1 MIRGSRGCLAPL
13 GAASHQPQSRRSF
26 QSGNMSSAQSQARP
40 TEVSPSVAE
49 AGASLTSNPLFKPSL
64 VIFDKD
70 GTLVCFHTMWNSW
83 CEQLASRMKE
93 ETTKEV
99 STELYSMLGY
109 DQASKRVR
117 MGMLA
122 EKTHPYIMEKVV
134 EMLMSEFKFSKE
146 EATEV
151 MDKTWKDT
159 PENMQIKSTGNLGLL
174 FKTLKEQDIKIAICT
189 SDSREG
195 TEEFLTKLGLE
206 SMVDLVLCGD
216 DKDSISKPNPHNALF
231 ICEQLGVC
239 PSKTIMVGDTPA
251 DTIMGQAANLGLT
264 VGVLTGVGDNKDLS
278 DADLIVP
285 EVGDVID
292 LITPAEKSEMMSK
305 VSKNMRIT
313 GRGLSKIVGTS
324 SIHK

>member
-1 MIRGSRGCLAPL
+1 MINCDEL
-13 GAASHQPQSRRSF
+13 
-26 QSGNMSSAQSQARP
+26 NY
-40 TEVSPSVAE
+40 
-49 AGASLTSNPLFKPSL
+49 
-64 VIFDKD
+64 
-70 GTLVCFHTMWNSW
+70 
-83 CEQLASRMKE
+83 RMKE

-174 FKTLKEQDIKIAICT
+174 FKTLKEQGLLFSCSRLVSCYTFSPPDIKIAICT

-239 PSKTIMVGDTPA
+239 PSKTIMVNA
-251 DTIMGQAANLGLT
+251 
-264 VGVLTGVGDNKDLS
+264 
-278 DADLIVP
+278 
-285 EVGDVID
+285 
-292 LITPAEKSEMMSK
+292 AEKAL
-305 VSKNMRIT
+305 NF
-313 GRGLSKIVGTS
+313 
-324 SIHK
+324 

>member
-1 MIRGSRGCLAPL
+1 LIRGTRGCFAPFS
-13 GAASHQPQSRRSF
+13 AASAPQQPHSRRSF
-26 QSGNMSSAQSQARP
+26 QSGNMTSAQSQAKL
-40 TEVSPSVAE
+40 SPSVAE
-49 AGASLTSNPLFKPSL
+49 AGASLSSFPLFKPSL

-134 EMLMSEFKFSKE
+134 EMLMTEFKFNKE

-195 TEEFLTKLGLE
+195 TEEFLTKLSLE

-231 ICEQLGVC
+231 ICEKLGVC

-285 EVGDVID
+285 EVGDIID
-292 LITPAEKSEMMSK
+292 LVTASEKSEMVPK

-313 GRGLSKIVGTS
+313 GRGLSKIVSQS